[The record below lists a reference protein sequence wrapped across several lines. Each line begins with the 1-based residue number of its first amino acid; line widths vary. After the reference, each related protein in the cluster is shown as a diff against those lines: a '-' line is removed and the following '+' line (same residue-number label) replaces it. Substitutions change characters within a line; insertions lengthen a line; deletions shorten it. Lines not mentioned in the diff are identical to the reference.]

1 MHRYVLYTLIDITDT
16 GNTNPSG
23 NSISHLQSQN
33 LNSIIQ
39 ALSMR
44 TQLLDIKVD
53 ILVKQK
59 IKDYL
64 FDIDVKEATVWKL
77 EFSVETVD
85 VWLHGQDPV
94 GLAMQDLNNVPI
106 ELGLDESKKIISPI
120 VQTQIIKN
128 TYIEKQ

>member
-53 ILVKQK
+53 IL
-59 IKDYL
+59 
-64 FDIDVKEATVWKL
+64 VKEATVWKL